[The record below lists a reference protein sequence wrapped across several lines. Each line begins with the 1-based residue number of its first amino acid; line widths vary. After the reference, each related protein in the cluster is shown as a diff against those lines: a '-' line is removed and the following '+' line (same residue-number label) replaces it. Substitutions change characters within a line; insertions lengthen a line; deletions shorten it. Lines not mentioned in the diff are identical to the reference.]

1 MSRYPVKESV
11 RKEKGKGG
19 ADGKRKEQKGL
30 HEQRGGKVSAV
41 LSDINEHPRR
51 YKK

>member
-19 ADGKRKEQKGL
+19 ADGKRKELKGQ
-30 HEQRGGKVSAV
+30 HEKRGGKVSAV
-41 LSDINEHPRR
+41 LSDINENSRK